1 MKCKW
6 NIFQDT
12 SGFWLLI
19 ESGGD
24 RWMEC
29 IYISHRVCMILNV
42 HHGIVPL
49 LAGHSSLDLLNWET
63 YSNTKPGR
71 GAQFLSSLNKFRST
85 VHSNDISYKSYYIRE
100 GFQTKKRGNFGPGPK
115 SSKSEIQKVRS
126 SRGYQRLKYDDS
138 FSSYE
143 DPIT

>member
-1 MKCKW
+1 MK
-6 NIFQDT
+6 
-12 SGFWLLI
+12 
-19 ESGGD
+19 
-24 RWMEC
+24 
-29 IYISHRVCMILNV
+29 YISRHFRFLVIDRKWWRQVDGV
-42 HHGIVPL
+42 HLYFPSGLYDFKCTPWTIVPL
-49 LAGHSSLDLLNWET
+49 LAGHSSLDLLNQET